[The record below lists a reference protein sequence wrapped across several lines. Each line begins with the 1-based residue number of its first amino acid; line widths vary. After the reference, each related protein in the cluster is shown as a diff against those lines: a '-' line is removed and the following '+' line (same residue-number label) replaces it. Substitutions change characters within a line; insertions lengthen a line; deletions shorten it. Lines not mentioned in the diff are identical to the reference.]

1 MTIAQKSIRILL
13 GLALML
19 VPSMSKASEAHEGND
34 AHDTHGVVIE
44 GQVDTKEE
52 ILAYMEHH
60 LQDAHD
66 FVLFTDGATG
76 KHYGFSLPVIL
87 WDKEAGLQIFSS
99 SKFHQGEEVA
109 EVNGNF
115 YAYHHSKIYKVDS
128 KDAHLD
134 MDAHGHPTNYK
145 PLDLSI
151 TKNVVG
157 MILAGVLMFLGF
169 SALARGY
176 KKSLVPTGVGRFLEP
191 LVIYVRDEIA
201 VPNIGEKKYR
211 KYMGYLLTIFFFV
224 LVLNLLGLTPFGF
237 GVTNNIAVTTCF
249 AVFTFVI
256 INFTANKD
264 YWKHIFWMPGV
275 PVPMKIVLAPI
286 EVLGMFTKPFSLLVR
301 MFANLTAGHM
311 VLMSL
316 ISLAV
321 LLKSQFTPVGS
332 VSISFVLATF
342 IFVIELLVA
351 FLQAFIFTM
360 LSALFIGAAVE
371 EHDHAHH

>member
-1 MTIAQKSIRILL
+1 MTIAQKAIRILL
-13 GLALML
+13 GMAVLLA
-19 VPSMSKASEAHEGND
+19 PGMSKASEDHKGEEAH
-34 AHDTHGVVIE
+34 AAHGVVIE
-44 GQVDTKEE
+44 GKVDTHEE
-52 ILAYMEHH
+52 VKAYMEHH

-66 FVLFTDGATG
+66 FVLFTDGETG
-76 KHYGFSLPVIL
+76 KHYGFSLPVIV
-87 WDKEAGLQIFSS
+87 WDNGLKMFSS
-99 SKFHQGEEVA
+99 SKFHHGDEIA
-109 EVNGNF
+109 EVDGNF

-128 KDAHLD
+128 KDAQLTFD
-134 MDAHGHPTNYK
+134 EHGHPLEARL
-145 PLDLSI
+145 LDFSI

-157 MILAGVLMFLGF
+157 MLIAAVLLLIGF
-169 SALARGY
+169 VSLARGY

-201 VPNIGEKKYR
+201 IPNIGQAKYR
-211 KYMGYLLTIFFFV
+211 KYMSFLLTVFFFV

-249 AVFTFVI
+249 AVFTFI
-256 INFTANKD
+256 IVNFTANKD

-275 PVPMKIVLAPI
+275 PVPMKIILAPI

-316 ISLAV
+316 IALAV
-321 LLKSQFTPVGS
+321 LLKAEFGAVASTG
-332 VSISFVLATF
+332 VSF
-342 IFVIELLVA
+342 ILSLFITLIELLVA
-351 FLQAFIFTM
+351 YLQAFIFTM
-360 LSALFIGAAVE
+360 LSALFIGAAVQ